1 MIEFDKY
8 ITKKLSAVEAEP
20 DRSNQHELNGVS
32 GLKALLGEQ
41 RKDNF
46 NAHFVFEGDSS
57 RVIAKKVTWYD
68 AREQHP
74 ERSEFRLYFQTND
87 VMTAAR
93 EGSVLKIG
101 FDHER
106 VFWIELAS

>member
-1 MIEFDKY
+1 MITFATCISKE
-8 ITKKLSAVEAEP
+8 LSAVEAEP

-32 GLKALLGEQ
+32 GLKTLLGEQ
-41 RKDNF
+41 RKDF
-46 NAHFVFEGDSS
+46 DAHFVFEGDSS
-57 RVIAKKVTWYD
+57 RVITKKVTWYD

-74 ERSEFRLYFQTND
+74 DRSEFRLYFQTND

-106 VFWIELAS
+106 VLWIELAS